1 MLLMCCC
8 FHIFLLIQ
16 HVTLDED
23 PDINTMSSSQLSSST
38 ETSAF
43 NLTSSIP
50 IISVEILRV
59 VLPPGIGNAVKLIWG
74 RKLYDL
80 NLNVTYGV
88 HYGKNDDELKE
99 PKLLTTNE
107 SVLIENLDFCTQYSF
122 AVSVGDEYKIN
133 LNNIRSVV
141 TYLDR
146 KAPPQN
152 LQVEFEPQ
160 NPPCLLIK
168 WSASCA
174 NIGQPIGYVISL
186 FDHETTHYT
195 IITLPPSNRVDFSH
209 PFQTYYGA
217 KFDIKVSSNF
227 PGSEATKIV
236 TYKVPNFLE
245 PYKVKISTNLEAGA
259 FMLYWK
265 EPYVPSFIDR
275 LYYEVYIYKS
285 LNTSDVFEKYYVT
298 RPVLIYKGDEPQY
311 MFRVG
316 SVSYD
321 GQYRS
326 VLTDP
331 LVADVYGEVHE
342 VEID

>member
-174 NIGQPIGYVISL
+174 NIGQPIGYV
-186 FDHETTHYT
+186 
-195 IITLPPSNRVDFSH
+195 
-209 PFQTYYGA
+209 
-217 KFDIKVSSNF
+217 
-227 PGSEATKIV
+227 
-236 TYKVPNFLE
+236 
-245 PYKVKISTNLEAGA
+245 
-259 FMLYWK
+259 
-265 EPYVPSFIDR
+265 
-275 LYYEVYIYKS
+275 VYIYKS